1 MLHFEIGYNFL
12 SLRKGRFIIYFC
24 CSKKVRPKLRGR
36 RCRRMKKLFIGLI
49 SFVLCVA
56 ISACGSA
63 PTPSEISKALWDS
76 NAFGNREDYHS
87 LDSTQLKNY
96 FALDDELV
104 KDFSVYISSFDDSA
118 SEFGIFTLRDPDNLT
133 AVVDSINSYCATA
146 AASFGTHNGGSPKEK
161 FLLMKINDSVI
172 YLITEKYADAEAALK
187 ELGATEIN

>member
-1 MLHFEIGYNFL
+1 
-12 SLRKGRFIIYFC
+12 
-24 CSKKVRPKLRGR
+24 
-36 RCRRMKKLFIGLI
+36 MKKLFIGLI

-63 PTPSEISKALWDS
+63 PTPVEISEVLWDS

-87 LDSTQLKNY
+87 LDSIQLKNY

-118 SEFGIFTLRDPDNLT
+118 SEFGVFTLRDPDNLT